1 MERNNFGKKETMS
14 FSWKGVFPAVT
25 TKFDH
30 NDELDLALFDKN
42 LSVQVNSGID
52 GVVLGGTLG
61 EASVLTETEKQ
72 TLVKF
77 TVERIAGRIPVIL
90 NIAEGSTRE
99 AVRQAKLAKQWG
111 VQGLML
117 LPPMRYKT
125 DHRETVE
132 YFKAIARETDLP
144 IMLYNNPVDYKTEI
158 TLDMFEEL
166 AASPTIQAVKESTRD
181 VTNLTRM
188 INRFGDRFKILCGVD
203 TLALEE
209 LLLGADGWVAG
220 LVCAFPA
227 ETVAIYR
234 LVKAGRIAEAVTIY
248 RWFMPLLELDI
259 HTKLVQY
266 IKLAEQ
272 QVGIGSE
279 VVRAPRLTL
288 VGKERERVLAMIE
301 EALANRPLLPDYLA
315 IREEAPMV

>member
-1 MERNNFGKKETMS
+1 MS
-14 FSWKGVFPAVT
+14 FTWKGVFPAVT
-25 TKFDH
+25 TKFDG
-30 NDELDLALFDKN
+30 NDELNLQLFGKN
-42 LSVQVNSGID
+42 LSAQIEAGIN
-52 GVVLGGTLG
+52 GLILGGTLG
-61 EASVLTETEKQ
+61 EASVLTEAEKE

-77 TVERIAGRIPVIL
+77 AIEKAAGQVPVII
-90 NIAEGSTRE
+90 NIAEGATRE
-99 AVRQAKLAKQWG
+99 AVRQAKLAESWG
-111 VQGLML
+111 AEGLML

-132 YFKAIARETDLP
+132 YFKTVAGATALP

-158 TLDMFEEL
+158 TLGMFEEL
-166 AASPTIQAVKESTRD
+166 AECPTIQAVKESTRD
-181 VTNLTRM
+181 VTNVTRM
-188 INRFGDRFKILCGVD
+188 INRFGSRYKMLCGVD

-227 ETVAIYR
+227 ETVAIYS
-234 LVKAGRIAEAVTIY
+234 LVKAGRVQEAVAIY

-272 QVGIGSE
+272 QAGIGSE
-279 VVRAPRLTL
+279 AVRAPRLTL
-288 VGKERERVLAMIE
+288 IGKERERVLGIIDDAI
-301 EALANRPLLPDYLA
+301 ANRPTLPTYLSVGESA
-315 IREEAPMV
+315 SVA